1 MAKALMTWVPVGVG
15 VAVAMLVAGL
25 GWPVAVGAGIAI
37 GAGLT
42 VANLPRRPRRPRIDP
57 FTIGEPWRQ
66 HVQAAQRS
74 AAQLHRT
81 VREMR
86 DGPLRERMTSIA
98 NRLDDGLDETWRIA
112 RRGNELD
119 AAVKRMDPTALSLRL
134 NTLEQR
140 SQTEPSADVASALA
154 SVESQI
160 EATERLKVR
169 AGRTEDRLRLTQ
181 TRYDELV
188 VRATEVTLG
197 ADTDDYAHAV
207 DDLVVELEGMRLAL
221 DEVTE
226 ADS

>member
-1 MAKALMTWVPVGVG
+1 
-15 VAVAMLVAGL
+15 
-25 GWPVAVGAGIAI
+25 
-37 GAGLT
+37 
-42 VANLPRRPRRPRIDP
+42 
-57 FTIGEPWRQ
+57 
-66 HVQAAQRS
+66 
-74 AAQLHRT
+74 
-81 VREMR
+81 MR

>member
-1 MAKALMTWVPVGVG
+1 MAKALITWIPVGVG
-15 VAVAMLVAGL
+15 LAVAMLVAGL
-25 GWPVAVGAGIAI
+25 GWPVAVGAGVAI
-37 GAGLT
+37 GGGLT
-42 VANLPRRPRRPRIDP
+42 AANLPRRPRRPRIDP
-57 FTIGEPWRQ
+57 FAIGEPWRQ

-74 AAQLHRT
+74 ATQLHRT

-98 NRLDDGLDETWRIA
+98 DRLDDGLDETWRIA
-112 RRGNELD
+112 RRGDELD
-119 AAVKRMDPTALSLRL
+119 AAVKRLDPTALASRL
-134 NTLEQR
+134 STLEER
-140 SQTEPSADVASALA
+140 RRTEPSVEVASALA

-160 EATERLKVR
+160 EATARLKVR

>member
-1 MAKALMTWVPVGVG
+1 MSVVFPGSAAS
-15 VAVAMLVAGL
+15 
-25 GWPVAVGAGIAI
+25 
-37 GAGLT
+37 T